1 MSQPGLPQSQG
12 PAQAIPPTPPLVRP
26 RRLWRPPAGGPAGR
40 ALYLVLLSFCT
51 FVFIYPFAWAVSA
64 SLKTRND
71 FFDHNSR
78 LVPHPFHW
86 SNYLDVFRGV
96 SDIVYKAKFGMWLW
110 NSLWIAALA
119 AVTVTLS
126 SALVAFGFAY
136 FRFPLRNFF
145 FGCVLATMMLPGV
158 VTLVPTYLIWN
169 KLHFTGPGTF
179 LFLSKNQYPLW
190 APNLFGSAF
199 YIFLQRQFF
208 LGIPREL
215 FEAARMDG
223 DNYWTMFWRIAVP
236 LAKPAL
242 IVTAVFEFKASW
254 TELQKALIY
263 LRTDD
268 TFTVPRGL
276 KNLLDLY
283 GPSNGGHGDYQVI
296 MAATVI
302 ATVPMILVFFLGQR
316 YFVEGIATQGRKG

>member
-1 MSQPGLPQSQG
+1 MSQAS
-12 PAQAIPPTPPLVRP
+12 PAQAQGPMQAVPPAVVEPP
-26 RRLWRPPAGGPAGR
+26 RRWWRAPTGHPLGR
-40 ALYLVLLSFCT
+40 TIYFAILTICT
-51 FVFIYPFAWAVSA
+51 FVFLYPFVWAVSS

-78 LVPHPFHW
+78 LIPHPVHW
-86 SNYLDVFRGV
+86 SNYQDVFRGV
-96 SDIVYKAKFGMWLW
+96 EDITYKAAFANWLW

-119 AVTVTLS
+119 ALTVTIS

-136 FRFPLRNFF
+136 FQFPLRNFF
-145 FGCVLATMMLPGV
+145 FACVLATMMLPGV

-169 KLHFTGPGTF
+169 KIHFTGPGTF

-223 DNYWTMFWRIAVP
+223 DNYWTMFWRIAAP

-254 TELQKALIY
+254 TELQKAIIY
-263 LRTDD
+263 LRADG

-296 MAATVI
+296 IAATVL
-302 ATVPMILVFFLGQR
+302 ATLPMIIVFFLGQR

>member
-1 MSQPGLPQSQG
+1 MSQASPMQSQG
-12 PAQAIPPTPPLVRP
+12 PAQAVAPLAPLVP
-26 RRLWRPPAGGPAGR
+26 RRRWWRPPTGNPVGR
-40 ALYLVLLSFCT
+40 ALYLLLLAFCT
-51 FVFIYPFAWAVSA
+51 FIFLYPFVWAVSS

-78 LVPHPFHW
+78 LIPHPFHP
-86 SNYLDVFRGV
+86 SNYLDVFHGV
-96 SDIVYKAKFGMWLW
+96 SDVAYKAAYASWLW
-110 NSLWIAALA
+110 NSLWIAVLA
-119 AVTVTLS
+119 AVTVTIS
-126 SALVAFGFAY
+126 SAMVAFGFAY

-215 FEAARMDG
+215 FEASRMDG

-242 IVTAVFEFKASW
+242 IVTAVFEFKANW

-263 LRTDD
+263 LRGDSD
-268 TFTVPRGL
+268 FTVPRGL

-296 MAATVI
+296 IAGTVLATL
-302 ATVPMILVFFLGQR
+302 PMIIVFFLGQR